1 MLEAWLLWA
10 RREIHLG
17 CDESLD
23 LPESVR
29 ATIRV
34 GS

>member
-10 RREIHLG
+10 RREIHPS
-17 CDESLD
+17 CDEPLD
-23 LPESVR
+23 LSESVR